1 MADWN
6 QAILRWLNDSAN
18 QGILITDAELN
29 IRGWNKWLEVHSGRP
44 ATEMVGQNLLEMYPK
59 LVERGLDR
67 YYRNVLAGEV
77 QVLAQRFHRYLLP
90 MPAGADANG
99 FSLMPQSAQIAPL
112 IENGQVFGTI
122 TAIEDQTDRVVH
134 EEELRRQLA
143 VQRTLYEIDRAI
155 LTLDLSDCLQR
166 VVNEAAA
173 LVGAST
179 AAVVLREGD
188 TLRIGASCGDDG
200 RREGL
205 HLEAG
210 SIAAWVARSGQAVVL
225 TDVESHD
232 GPSEQKALY
241 PGSRSI
247 VAAPLVL
254 GEQVIGVLL
263 AESPRPAVFGG
274 SELELM
280 VALGTQ
286 AAIAI
291 RNAQLHEQTEQ
302 RLERLS
308 ALRAVDFAITASLDL
323 RVTLNILLDHAVSQL
338 GVDAA
343 AVLLFNPYTHSLEF
357 LVGRGFRKGTR
368 RRFSLRLGEGFAGH
382 IVVDRRTLAIPDLRV
397 PVDDLEPGQPSIEAR
412 RSKLQ
417 EEGFVAYF
425 GAPLIAKGEVKGVLE
440 LLHRSPLRP
449 DSEWFEFLKSLA
461 TQAAIAIDNA
471 DMFNNLQRS
480 NQELRLAY
488 NATIEGWA
496 RALELRDRATE
507 GHSQRVT
514 DMTLRLARAMGIS
527 REELVHVRRG
537 ALLHDIGKMAV
548 PDAILR
554 KVDELSNEEWDIIRQ
569 HPVHAYQMLSPIAF
583 LRPAL
588 DIPYCHHERWDG
600 GGYPRGLKGEQIPL
614 PARIFA
620 VVDVYDALCSDRP
633 YRQAWP
639 EEKALQHIREQA
651 GHHFDPQVV
660 ELFFEHVV
668 KG

>member
-6 QAILRWLNDSAN
+6 KAILRWLNDSAN
-18 QGILITDAELN
+18 QGVLTTDAELN
-29 IRGWNKWLEVHSGRP
+29 IRGWNKWLEVRSGRP
-44 ATEMVGQNLLEMYPK
+44 ATEMVGQNLLEAYPE
-59 LVERGLDR
+59 LIERGLDR
-67 YYRNVLAGEV
+67 YYRNALAGQV
-77 QVLAQRFHRYLLP
+77 QILAQRFHRYLLP
-90 MPAGADANG
+90 MPAGAGANG

-143 VQRTLYEIDRAI
+143 VQRALYEIDRAI

-166 VVNEAAA
+166 VVDEAAA
-173 LVGAST
+173 MVGAPV

-188 TLRIGASCGDDG
+188 TLRMGASCGDG
-200 RREGL
+200 GWHEAL

-308 ALRAVDFAITASLDL
+308 ALRSVDVAITASLDL
-323 RVTLNILLDHAVSQL
+323 RVTLDILLDHVVSQL

-343 AVLLFNPYTHSLEF
+343 AVLLFNPYTHILEF
-357 LVGRGFRKGTR
+357 FVGSGFREGTR
-368 RRFSLRLGEGFAGH
+368 HRFRLLLGEGFAGH
-382 IVVDRRTLAIPDLRV
+382 IVLDRRTIVIPDLRL
-397 PVDDLEPGQPSIEAR
+397 PIDELEPGQPTIEKR
-412 RSKLQ
+412 RLELQ
-417 EEGFVAYF
+417 KEGFAAYF

-440 LLHRSPLRP
+440 LLHRSPLQP

-461 TQAAIAIDNA
+461 LQAAIAIDNA
-471 DMFNNLQRS
+471 EMFNSLQRS
-480 NQELRLAY
+480 NQDLRLAY
-488 NATIEGWA
+488 IATIEGWA

-514 DMTLRLARAMGIS
+514 EMTLRLARAMGIS
-527 REELVHVRRG
+527 SEELVHVQRG
-537 ALLHDIGKMAV
+537 ALLHDIGKMGI
-548 PDAILR
+548 PDAILH
-554 KVDELSNEEWDIIRQ
+554 KTGELSNEDWDIIRQ
-569 HPVHAYQMLSPIAF
+569 HPVHAYQMLWPIAF

-600 GGYPRGLKGEQIPL
+600 AGYPRGLKGELIPL

-639 EEKALQHIREQA
+639 EEKVLQHIREQA
-651 GHHFDPQVV
+651 GQHFDPQVV
-660 ELFFEHVV
+660 DLFFEHVV
-668 KG
+668 KN